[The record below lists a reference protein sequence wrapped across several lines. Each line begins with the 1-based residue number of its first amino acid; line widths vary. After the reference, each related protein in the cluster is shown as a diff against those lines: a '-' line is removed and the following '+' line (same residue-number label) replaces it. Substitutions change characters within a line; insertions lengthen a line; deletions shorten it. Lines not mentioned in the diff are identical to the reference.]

1 MAKALPISEV
11 KTRLS
16 ELADRIE
23 HQHERIVVTRHGRP
37 SCVLMSPDELDS
49 LEETLDI
56 LGDEELM
63 ASLRL
68 SQQEAAEGKLILLDD
83 IISAECSA
91 LRSEQTDELV
101 APPRDAGDR
110 EDATD

>member
-1 MAKALPISEV
+1 MNEHDIIGQNSDLKWPAMAEVFPFSEAKA
-11 KTRLS
+11 RLS

-23 HQHERIVVTRHGRP
+23 KQHERIVVTRHGRP
-37 SCVLMSPDELDS
+37 SFVLMSPDELES

-68 SQQEAAEGKLILLDD
+68 SQQEAAEGKLIPLEE
-83 IISAECSA
+83 I
-91 LRSEQTDELV
+91 V
-101 APPRDAGDR
+101 
-110 EDATD
+110 